1 MEEYLQFFFL
11 IYRIL
16 IVVVLILGLLIFINW

>member
-1 MEEYLQFFFL
+1 LEEYLQFFFL